1 MAQGKP
7 FRVNIA
13 PATGMAVDVVT
24 IDGVQYVH
32 DGSSEPP
39 ENSSWV
45 RLEFS
50 SAPATMTISVTFSE
64 CTDDSG
70 IPDKYKAVVTA
81 SVSGTGGTVRPA
93 SQKVVKGASAK
104 IDIEPNEDMAV
115 DTITVGDDVYINDG
129 QE

>member
-1 MAQGKP
+1 
-7 FRVNIA
+7 
-13 PATGMAVDVVT
+13 MAVDVIT
-24 IDGVQYVH
+24 IDGTQYVH

>member
-7 FRVNIA
+7 FKVNIT
-13 PATGMAVDVVT
+13 PATGMAVDVIT

-70 IPDKYKAVVTA
+70 IPDKYKAVVNA
-81 SVSGTGGTVRPA
+81 SVSGTGGTVKPA

>member
-7 FRVNIA
+7 FKVNIS
-13 PATGMAVDVVT
+13 PATGMAVDVIT

-81 SVSGTGGTVRPA
+81 SVSGTGGTVKPA

>member
-7 FRVNIA
+7 FKVNIS
-13 PATGMAVDVVT
+13 PVIGMAVDVIA

-45 RLEFS
+45 QLEFS

-81 SVSGTGGTVRPA
+81 SVSGTGGTVKPA

-115 DTITVGDDVYINDG
+115 DTITVGDEVYINDG

>member
-7 FRVNIA
+7 FKVNIS
-13 PATGMAVDVVT
+13 PATGMAVDVIT

-81 SVSGTGGTVRPA
+81 SVSGTGGTVKPA

-115 DTITVGDDVYINDG
+115 DTITVGEDVYINDG